1 MKAQDQYLKFVKWE
15 ETDALYVGYC
25 PNLFPWGGV
34 CHAETEADAYK
45 KLCTLVEEEIV
56 ELESKG
62 KTLPPPSTRLMR
74 EAIPAQPNEAECL
87 VFSFKFSD
95 VRG

>member
-25 PNLFPWGGV
+25 PDLFPWGGV
-34 CHAETEADAYK
+34 CHAETEANAYK

-62 KTLPPPSTRLMR
+62 KPLPPPSTRPMR
-74 EAIPAQPNEAECL
+74 EVIPP
-87 VFSFKFSD
+87 
-95 VRG
+95 

>member
-25 PNLFPWGGV
+25 PDLFPWGGV

-45 KLCTLVEEEIV
+45 NFALWWKKKSWNWSQRENRFHRPARDPCVRRSLPNQTW
-56 ELESKG
+56 ES
-62 KTLPPPSTRLMR
+62 
-74 EAIPAQPNEAECL
+74 
-87 VFSFKFSD
+87 V
-95 VRG
+95 

>member
-1 MKAQDQYLKFVKWE
+1 MKAQNQYLKFVKWE

-45 KLCTLVEEEIV
+45 KTLHSGGRRNRGIGV
-56 ELESKG
+56 KG
-62 KTLPPPSTRLMR
+62 KNAST
-74 EAIPAQPNEAECL
+74 AQHETHA
-87 VFSFKFSD
+87 
-95 VRG
+95 

>member
-15 ETDALYVGYC
+15 ETDTLYVGYC
-25 PNLFPWGGV
+25 PDLFPWGGV
-34 CHAETEADAYK
+34 CHAETKADPYK

-62 KTLPPPSTRLMR
+62 KPLPPLSTRPMR
-74 EAIPAQPNEAECL
+74 EVIPA
-87 VFSFKFSD
+87 
-95 VRG
+95 

>member
-1 MKAQDQYLKFVKWE
+1 MKAQDQYLKFVNRE

-25 PNLFPWGGV
+25 PDLFPRVSV

-62 KTLPPPSTRLMR
+62 KPLPPPSTRTMR
-74 EAIPAQPNEAECL
+74 EAIPA
-87 VFSFKFSD
+87 
-95 VRG
+95 